1 MCEKYLKP
9 GDCILELFSLH
20 FLLFLVASLAA
31 YHMVGHFARKHSWLV
46 LLAASLAFYCLV
58 GKWQTLAYMLTCA
71 AVTWAAPLALARMD
85 ERCKAERAAAP
96 DRAARKA
103 VKAAWSRRRRA
114 VLVASLLVCFG
125 MLAYLKYWN
134 VLLYEVGL
142 TASPTSLGL
151 VLPLGI
157 SFYTFQAVSYL
168 VDAYNG
174 RFEPQRNFLKHLLFV
189 SWFPQVIQGPIN
201 RYEQLSPQ
209 LLEYH
214 ETRSVRYDRAI
225 LRFCYG
231 ALKKI
236 AIANMLVGVIE
247 AIFSNVTTGIP
258 GSVVVFGILLYSA
271 QQYGDFSGG
280 IDMVEAASSLF
291 GVRMAENFRRP
302 YFSVS
307 LADFWRRWHVTLGT
321 WMRDYVF
328 FPFAVSRPMRALGAR
343 ASSLGEHLGRT
354 LPACVANLLVF
365 LIVGLWHGAEPHYV
379 AWGLYNGIVIAL
391 ADLLAP
397 AFRRAN
403 EALRVDTGSRAHRV
417 FCVVRTFLVV
427 NVGWYFDRIYDF
439 GDSLLCLRNTFTNF
453 APQQFYLWLSQAGVR
468 DTDLRF
474 MVFSVVACAIV
485 FVVSLLQENDVDVDG
500 HILGWNCV
508 ARGLFYSAI
517 IGLIVIT
524 SFLTQNTAGG
534 FMYANF

>member
-1 MCEKYLKP
+1 MYEKYLKP

-58 GKWQTLAYMLTCA
+58 GRWQTLAYMLACA

-85 ERCKAERAAAP
+85 ARCKEERAAAP
-96 DRAARKA
+96 GRAARRA
-103 VKAAWSRRRRA
+103 VKAAWAGRRRA
-114 VLVASLLVCFG
+114 VLVAALLACFG
-125 MLAYLKYWN
+125 ILAYLKYWN

-142 TASPTSLGL
+142 AASPASLGL
-151 VLPLGI
+151 LLPLGI
-157 SFYTFQAVSYL
+157 SFYTFQSVSYL

-291 GVRMAENFRRP
+291 GVGMAENFRRP

-307 LADFWRRWHVTLGT
+307 LADFWRRWHITLGT

-343 ASSLGEHLGRT
+343 ASQPRGAPGPHPARLRGEPPRVPDRGPLARRGAPLRGLGPLQRRGDRAGRPPRPG
-354 LPACVANLLVF
+354 LPPRERGTARGHGGLARTASSAWCAPSSWSTWAGTSTASTTSATACSAC
-365 LIVGLWHGAEPHYV
+365 ATPSPTST
-379 AWGLYNGIVIAL
+379 
-391 ADLLAP
+391 P
-397 AFRRAN
+397 ARFSSRCTRT
-403 EALRVDTGSRAHRV
+403 ALRRSTCSSWRLPRSPA
-417 FCVVRTFLVV
+417 
-427 NVGWYFDRIYDF
+427 
-439 GDSLLCLRNTFTNF
+439 S
-453 APQQFYLWLSQAGVR
+453 
-468 DTDLRF
+468 
-474 MVFSVVACAIV
+474 
-485 FVVSLLQENDVDVDG
+485 
-500 HILGWNCV
+500 
-508 ARGLFYSAI
+508 
-517 IGLIVIT
+517 
-524 SFLTQNTAGG
+524 SFLW
-534 FMYANF
+534 

>member
-1 MCEKYLKP
+1 MDL
-9 GDCILELFSLH
+9 LSLS
-20 FLLFLVASLAA
+20 FVLFLAVSLAA
-31 YHMVGHFARKHSWLV
+31 YYLVGRFSRRSQWVV

-58 GKWQTLAYMLTCA
+58 GRWQTLAYMLACA
-71 AVTWAAPLALARMD
+71 AITWAVPLALARMD
-85 ERCKAERAAAP
+85 ERCREERAAAP
-96 DRAARKA
+96 DRAARRA
-103 VKAAWSRRRRA
+103 VRAAWDRRRRA
-114 VLVASLLVCFG
+114 VLAAALLACFG

-134 VLLYEVGL
+134 VLLFEVGL
-142 TASPTSLGL
+142 AASPASLGL

-174 RFEPQRNFLKHLLFV
+174 RFEPQRNPLKHLLFV

-201 RYEQLSPQ
+201 RYADLGPQ

-214 ETRSVRYDRAI
+214 EARSVRYDRAI
-225 LRFCYG
+225 LRFFYG

-236 AIANMLVGVIE
+236 VIANMTVGIIE
-247 AIFSNVTTGIP
+247 SIFSNVTPGIP
-258 GSVVVFGILLYSA
+258 GSVVAFGVLLYSA

-307 LADFWRRWHVTLGT
+307 LADFWRRWHVTLGA

-343 ASSLGEHLGRT
+343 ASRLGEHLGRT
-354 LPACVANLLVF
+354 LPACAANVLVF

-379 AWGLYNGIVIAL
+379 AWGLYNGLVIAL

-403 EALRVDTGSRAHRV
+403 AALRVDTGSRARRA
-417 FCVVRTFLVV
+417 FCVLRTFLVV
-427 NVGWYFDRIYDF
+427 NLGWYFDRIYDF
-439 GDSLLCLRNTFTNF
+439 GDSLLCLRNTFTNYNPEVFLVTLHEDGITTLNLQFLVF
-453 APQQFYLWLSQAGVR
+453 AAL
-468 DTDLRF
+468 
-474 MVFSVVACAIV
+474 ACAIV
-485 FVVSLLQENDVDVDG
+485 FAVSLAQERGVDVSER
-500 HILGWNCV
+500 ILGWNCV
-508 ARGLFYSAI
+508 ARAALYFLVL
-517 IGLIVIT
+517 GLIVIA
-524 SFLTQNTAGG
+524 SFLTQNVAGG

>member
-1 MCEKYLKP
+1 M
-9 GDCILELFSLH
+9 ELFSLH
-20 FLLFLVASLAA
+20 FLLFLAASLAV
-31 YHMVGHFARKHSWLV
+31 YHVVGHFARKYAWLV

-58 GKWQTLAYMLTCA
+58 GRWQTLAYMLACA

-85 ERCKAERAAAP
+85 ARCKEERAAAP
-96 DRAARKA
+96 DRAARRA
-103 VKAAWSRRRRA
+103 VKAAWAGRRRA
-114 VLVASLLVCFG
+114 VLVAALLACFG
-125 MLAYLKYWN
+125 ILAYLKYWN

-142 TASPTSLGL
+142 AASPASLGL
-151 VLPLGI
+151 LLPLGI
-157 SFYTFQAVSYL
+157 SFYTFQSVSYV

-214 ETRSVRYDRAI
+214 EARSVRYDRAI

-236 AIANMLVGVIE
+236 AIADMLVGVIE
-247 AIFSNVTTGIP
+247 AIFSNVTPDIP

-291 GVRMAENFRRP
+291 GVGMAENFRRP

-307 LADFWRRWHVTLGT
+307 LADFWRHWHITLGT

-328 FPFAVSRPMRALGAR
+328 FPFALTKPMQRLGKWADER
-343 ASSLGEHLGRT
+343 LGEHLGRT

-379 AWGLYNGIVIAL
+379 AWGLYNGVVIAL

-403 EALRVDTGSRAHRV
+403 EALHVDTDGRAHRA
-417 FCVVRTFLVV
+417 FCVARTFVVV

-453 APQQFYLWLSQAGVR
+453 DASAFLVTLHEDGLTTLDLQFLAFAAL
-468 DTDLRF
+468 
-474 MVFSVVACAIV
+474 ACIIV
-485 FVVSLLQENDVDVDG
+485 FVVSLAQERGVDVSER
-500 HILGWNCV
+500 ILGWNCV
-508 ARGLFYSAI
+508 ARAALYFLVL
-517 IGLIVIT
+517 GLIVIT
-524 SFLTQNTAGG
+524 SFLTQNVAGG

>member
-1 MCEKYLKP
+1 M
-9 GDCILELFSLH
+9 ELFSLH

-31 YHMVGHFARKHSWLV
+31 YHVVGRLARDHAWLV

-58 GKWQTLAYMLTCA
+58 GRWQTLAYMLACA
-71 AVTWAAPLALARMD
+71 AVTWAAPLALARMG
-85 ERCKAERAAAP
+85 ERCREERAAAP
-96 DRAARKA
+96 DRAARRA
-103 VKAAWSRRRRA
+103 VRAAWDRRRRA
-114 VLVASLLVCFG
+114 VLAAALLACFG

-134 VLLYEVGL
+134 VLLFEVGL
-142 TASPTSLGL
+142 AASPASLGL

-174 RFEPQRNFLKHLLFV
+174 RFEPQRNPLKHLLFV

-201 RYEQLSPQ
+201 RYADLGPQ
-209 LLEYH
+209 LLEGH
-214 ETRSVRYDRAI
+214 SAKDVPVRRSL
-225 LRFCYG
+225 LRFGYG
-231 ALKKI
+231 A
-236 AIANMLVGVIE
+236 
-247 AIFSNVTTGIP
+247 IP
-258 GSVVVFGILLYSA
+258 GSVVAFGVLLYSA

-307 LADFWRRWHVTLGT
+307 LADFWRRWHVTLGA

-343 ASSLGEHLGRT
+343 ASRLGEHLGRT
-354 LPACVANLLVF
+354 LPACAANVLVF

-379 AWGLYNGIVIAL
+379 AWGLYNGLVIAL

-403 EALRVDTGSRAHRV
+403 AALRVDTGSRARRA
-417 FCVVRTFLVV
+417 FCVLRTFLVV
-427 NVGWYFDRIYDF
+427 NLGWYFDRIYDF
-439 GDSLLCLRNTFTNF
+439 GDSLLCLRNTFTNYNPEVFLVTLHEDGITTLNLQFLVF
-453 APQQFYLWLSQAGVR
+453 AAL
-468 DTDLRF
+468 
-474 MVFSVVACAIV
+474 ACAIV
-485 FVVSLLQENDVDVDG
+485 FAVSLAQERGVDVSER
-500 HILGWNCV
+500 ILGWNCV
-508 ARGLFYSAI
+508 ARGLFYSAV

-524 SFLTQNTAGG
+524 SFLTQNAAGG

>member
-1 MCEKYLKP
+1 L
-9 GDCILELFSLH
+9 DLLSLS
-20 FLLFLVASLAA
+20 FVLFLAVSLAA
-31 YHMVGHFARKHSWLV
+31 YYLVGRFSQRAQWVV

-58 GKWQTLAYMLTCA
+58 GRWQTLAYMLACA

-85 ERCKAERAAAP
+85 ARCKEERAAAP
-96 DRAARKA
+96 DRAARRA
-103 VKAAWSRRRRA
+103 VKAAWAGRRRA
-114 VLVASLLVCFG
+114 VLVAALLACFG
-125 MLAYLKYWN
+125 ILAYLKYWN

-142 TASPTSLGL
+142 AASPASLGL
-151 VLPLGI
+151 LLPLGI
-157 SFYTFQAVSYL
+157 SFYTFQSVSYL

-214 ETRSVRYDRAI
+214 EARSVRYDRAI

-291 GVRMAENFRRP
+291 GVGMAENFRRP

-307 LADFWRRWHVTLGT
+307 LADFWRRWHITLGT

-379 AWGLYNGIVIAL
+379 AWGLYNGLVIAL

-403 EALRVDTGSRAHRV
+403 EALRVDTGGRAHRV

-453 APQQFYLWLSQAGVR
+453 APQQFSLWLSQAGVHGSAIM
-468 DTDLRF
+468 F
-474 MVFSVVACAIV
+474 MGFTAVACLIV
-485 FVVSLLQENDVDVDG
+485 FIVSLAQERGVDVDG
-500 HILGWNCV
+500 RILGWNCV
-508 ARGLFYSAI
+508 LRGLFYCMV
-517 IGLIVIT
+517 IGLIVVT
-524 SFLTQNTAGG
+524 SYITQNAAGG

>member
-1 MCEKYLKP
+1 MDL
-9 GDCILELFSLH
+9 LSLS
-20 FLLFLVASLAA
+20 FFLFLVVSLAA
-31 YHMVGHFARKHSWLV
+31 YYLVGRICRKAQWLV

-58 GKWQTLAYMLTCA
+58 GKWQTLFYMLTCA
-71 AVTWAAPLALARMD
+71 AVTWAAPLVLARMD

-96 DRAARKA
+96 DRAARKD
-103 VKAAWSRRRRA
+103 VKAAWAGRRRA
-114 VLVASLLVCFG
+114 VLVASLLACFG
-125 MLAYLKYWN
+125 MLAYLKYCN
-134 VLLYEVGL
+134 VLLFEVGL
-142 TASPTSLGL
+142 AASPSSLGL

-201 RYEQLSPQ
+201 RYADLGPQ
-209 LLEYH
+209 LLEGH
-214 ETRSVRYDRAI
+214 SAKGVPVRRSL
-225 LRFCYG
+225 LRFGYG
-231 ALKKI
+231 ALKKY
-236 AIANMLVGVIE
+236 AIANMLVGTIDQ
-247 AIFSNVTTGIP
+247 IFSNVTPDIP

-302 YFSVS
+302 YLSVS

-328 FPFAVSRPMRALGAR
+328 FPSAVSRPLRALGER
-343 ASSLGEHLGRT
+343 ASRLGGRLGAHLGRT
-354 LPACVANLLVF
+354 LPACAANILVF

-379 AWGLYNGIVIAL
+379 AWGLYNGLVIAL

-403 EALRVDTGSRAHRV
+403 AALRVDTSSRAHHV

-468 DTDLRF
+468 DTDLQF
-474 MVFSVVACAIV
+474 MVFSAVACLIV

>member
-1 MCEKYLKP
+1 M
-9 GDCILELFSLH
+9 ELFSLH

-31 YHMVGHFARKHSWLV
+31 YHVVGRLARDHAWLV

-58 GKWQTLAYMLTCA
+58 GRWQTLAYMLACA
-71 AVTWAAPLALARMD
+71 AVTWAAPLALARMG
-85 ERCKAERAAAP
+85 ERCREERAAAP
-96 DRAARKA
+96 DRAARRA
-103 VKAAWSRRRRA
+103 VRAAWDRRRRA
-114 VLVASLLVCFG
+114 VLAAALLACFG

-134 VLLYEVGL
+134 VLLFEVGL
-142 TASPTSLGL
+142 AASPASLGL

-174 RFEPQRNFLKHLLFV
+174 RFEPQRNPLKHLLFV

-201 RYEQLSPQ
+201 RYADLGPQ

-214 ETRSVRYDRAI
+214 EARSVRYDRAI
-225 LRFCYG
+225 LRFFYG

-236 AIANMLVGVIE
+236 VIANMTVGIIE
-247 AIFSNVTTGIP
+247 SIFSNVTPGIP
-258 GSVVVFGILLYSA
+258 GSVVAFGVLLYSA

-307 LADFWRRWHVTLGT
+307 RADFWRRWHVTLGA

-343 ASSLGEHLGRT
+343 ASRLGEHLGRT
-354 LPACVANLLVF
+354 LPACAANVLVF

-379 AWGLYNGIVIAL
+379 AWGLYNGLVIAL

-403 EALRVDTGSRAHRV
+403 AALRVDTGSRARRA
-417 FCVVRTFLVV
+417 FCVLRTFLVV
-427 NVGWYFDRIYDF
+427 NLGWYFDRIYDF
-439 GDSLLCLRNTFTNF
+439 GDSLLCLRNTFTNYNPEVFLVTLHEDGITTLNLQFLVF
-453 APQQFYLWLSQAGVR
+453 AAL
-468 DTDLRF
+468 
-474 MVFSVVACAIV
+474 ACAIV
-485 FVVSLLQENDVDVDG
+485 FAVSLAQERGVDVSER
-500 HILGWNCV
+500 ILGWNCV
-508 ARGLFYSAI
+508 ARAALYFLVL
-517 IGLIVIT
+517 GLIVIA
-524 SFLTQNTAGG
+524 SFLTQNVAGG

>member
-1 MCEKYLKP
+1 MQKP
-9 GDCILELFSLH
+9 GDFVLELFSLH

-31 YHMVGHFARKHSWLV
+31 YHAVGHLARNYAWLV

-58 GKWQTLAYMLTCA
+58 GRWQTLAYMLACA

-85 ERCKAERAAAP
+85 ARCKEERAAAP
-96 DRAARKA
+96 DRAARRA
-103 VKAAWSRRRRA
+103 AKAAWAGRRRA
-114 VLVASLLVCFG
+114 VLVAALLACFG
-125 MLAYLKYWN
+125 ILAYLKYWN

-142 TASPTSLGL
+142 AASPTSLGL
-151 VLPLGI
+151 LLPLGI
-157 SFYTFQAVSYL
+157 SFYTFQSVSYL

-214 ETRSVRYDRAI
+214 EARSVRYDRAI

-302 YFSVS
+302 YLSVS

-343 ASSLGEHLGRT
+343 ASRLGEHLGRT

-379 AWGLYNGIVIAL
+379 AWGLYNGLVIAL

-403 EALRVDTGSRAHRV
+403 TALRVDTGSRAHRV

-453 APQQFYLWLSQAGVR
+453 DADAFLVTLHEDGLATLDLQFLAFAAL
-468 DTDLRF
+468 
-474 MVFSVVACAIV
+474 ACIIV
-485 FVVSLLQENDVDVDG
+485 FIVSFAQERGVDVPER
-500 HILGWNCV
+500 ILGWNCV
-508 ARGLFYSAI
+508 TRAALYFLVL
-517 IGLIVIT
+517 GLIVIT
-524 SFLTQNTAGG
+524 SFLTQNVAGG

>member
-1 MCEKYLKP
+1 MDL
-9 GDCILELFSLH
+9 LSLS
-20 FLLFLVASLAA
+20 FVLFLAVSLAA
-31 YHMVGHFARKHSWLV
+31 YYLVGRFSQRAQWVV

-58 GKWQTLAYMLTCA
+58 GRWQTLAYMLACA
-71 AVTWAAPLALARMD
+71 AVTWAAPLALAHMD
-85 ERCKAERAAAP
+85 ARCKEERAAAP
-96 DRAARKA
+96 GRAARRA
-103 VKAAWSRRRRA
+103 VKAAWAGRRRA
-114 VLVASLLVCFG
+114 VLVAALLACFG
-125 MLAYLKYWN
+125 ILAYLKYWN

-142 TASPTSLGL
+142 AASPASLGL

-174 RFEPQRNFLKHLLFV
+174 RFEPQRNPLKHLLFV

-201 RYEQLSPQ
+201 RYADLGPQ
-209 LLEYH
+209 LLEGH
-214 ETRSVRYDRAI
+214 SAKDVPVRRSL
-225 LRFCYG
+225 LRFGYG
-231 ALKKI
+231 ALKKY
-236 AIANMLVGVIE
+236 AIANMLVGTIDQ
-247 AIFSNVTTGIP
+247 IFSNVTPGIP
-258 GSVVVFGILLYSA
+258 GSVVAFGVLLYSA

-307 LADFWRRWHVTLGT
+307 LADFWRRWHVTLGA

-343 ASSLGEHLGRT
+343 ASRLGEHLGRT
-354 LPACVANLLVF
+354 LPACAANVLVF

-379 AWGLYNGIVIAL
+379 AWGLYNGLAIAL

-403 EALRVDTGSRAHRV
+403 AALRVDTEGRAHRLL
-417 FCVVRTFLVV
+417 CVARTFLVV
-427 NVGWYFDRIYDF
+427 NLGWYFDRIYDF
-439 GDSLLCLRNTFTNF
+439 GDSLLCLRNTFTNYNPEVFLVTLHEDGITTLNLQFLVF
-453 APQQFYLWLSQAGVR
+453 AAL
-468 DTDLRF
+468 
-474 MVFSVVACAIV
+474 ACAIV
-485 FVVSLLQENDVDVDG
+485 FAVSLAQERGVDVSER
-500 HILGWNCV
+500 ILGWNCV
-508 ARGLFYSAI
+508 ARAALYFLVL
-517 IGLIVIT
+517 GLIVIA
-524 SFLTQNTAGG
+524 SFLTQNVAGG

>member
-20 FLLFLVASLAA
+20 FLLFLAASLAA
-31 YHMVGHFARKHSWLV
+31 YHVVGHFARKYAWLV

-58 GKWQTLAYMLTCA
+58 GRWQTLAYMLACA

-85 ERCKAERAAAP
+85 ARCGEERAAAP
-96 DRAARKA
+96 DRAARRA
-103 VKAAWSRRRRA
+103 VKAAWAGRRRA
-114 VLVASLLVCFG
+114 VLVASLLACFG
-125 MLAYLKYWN
+125 ILAYLKYWN

-142 TASPTSLGL
+142 AASPTSLGL
-151 VLPLGI
+151 LLPLGI
-157 SFYTFQAVSYL
+157 SFYTFQSVSYV

-174 RFEPQRNFLKHLLFV
+174 RFEPQGNFLKHLLFV

-201 RYEQLSPQ
+201 RYADLGPQ
-209 LLEYH
+209 LLEGH
-214 ETRSVRYDRAI
+214 SAKGVPVRRSL
-225 LRFCYG
+225 LRFGYG
-231 ALKKI
+231 ALKKY
-236 AIANMLVGVIE
+236 AIANMLVGTIDK
-247 AIFSNVTTGIP
+247 IFSNVTPDIP

-291 GVRMAENFRRP
+291 GVDMAENFRRP

-307 LADFWRRWHVTLGT
+307 LADFWRRWHITLGT

-343 ASSLGEHLGRT
+343 ASRLGEHLGRT

-379 AWGLYNGIVIAL
+379 AWGLYNGLVIAL

-403 EALRVDTGSRAHRV
+403 EALRVDAEGRAHRV
-417 FCVVRTFLVV
+417 LCVARTFLVV

-453 APQQFYLWLSQAGVR
+453 DAGAFLVTLNEDGLTMLDLQFL
-468 DTDLRF
+468 
-474 MVFSVVACAIV
+474 VFAAFACLIV
-485 FVVSLLQENDVDVDG
+485 FVVSLAQERGVDVSER
-500 HILGWNCV
+500 ILGWNCV
-508 ARGLFYSAI
+508 ARAALYFLVL
-517 IGLIVIT
+517 GLIVIT
-524 SFLTQNTAGG
+524 SFLTQNVAGG

>member
-1 MCEKYLKP
+1 MDL
-9 GDCILELFSLH
+9 LSLS
-20 FLLFLVASLAA
+20 FVLFLAVSLAA
-31 YHMVGHFARKHSWLV
+31 YYLVGRFSRRSQWVV

-58 GKWQTLAYMLTCA
+58 GRWQTLAYMLACA

-85 ERCKAERAAAP
+85 ARCREERAAAP
-96 DRAARKA
+96 DRAARRA
-103 VKAAWSRRRRA
+103 VKAAWAGRRRA
-114 VLVASLLVCFG
+114 VLVAALLACFG
-125 MLAYLKYWN
+125 ILAYLKYWN

-142 TASPTSLGL
+142 AASPASLGL
-151 VLPLGI
+151 LLPLGI
-157 SFYTFQAVSYL
+157 SFYTFQSVSY
-168 VDAYNG
+168 VIDAYNG

-214 ETRSVRYDRAI
+214 EARSVRYDRAI

-236 AIANMLVGVIE
+236 AIADMLVGVIE
-247 AIFSNVTTGIP
+247 AIFSNVTPDIP

-291 GVRMAENFRRP
+291 GVGMAENFRRP

-307 LADFWRRWHVTLGT
+307 LADFWRRWHITLGT

-328 FPFAVSRPMRALGAR
+328 FPFALTKPMQRLGKWADER
-343 ASSLGEHLGRT
+343 LGEHLGRT

-379 AWGLYNGIVIAL
+379 AWGLYNGVVIAL

-403 EALRVDTGSRAHRV
+403 AALRVDTDGRAHRA
-417 FCVVRTFLVV
+417 FCVARTFVVV

-453 APQQFYLWLSQAGVR
+453 APQQFFLWLAQAGVR
-468 DTDLRF
+468 DTDLKF
-474 MVFSVVACAIV
+474 MVFTAVACAFV
-485 FVVSLLQENDVDVDG
+485 FIVSLLQENDVDVDG

-508 ARGLFYSAI
+508 VRGLFYSAV
-517 IGLIVIT
+517 IGLIVVT
-524 SFLTQNTAGG
+524 CFLTQNAAGG

>member
-1 MCEKYLKP
+1 M
-9 GDCILELFSLH
+9 ELFSLH
-20 FLLFLVASLAA
+20 FLLFLVTALAA
-31 YHMVGHFARKHSWLV
+31 YHVVGHIARKNAWLV
-46 LLAASLAFYCLV
+46 LLAASLAFYCLA
-58 GKWQTLAYMLTCA
+58 GRWQTLAYMLACA
-71 AVTWAAPLALARMD
+71 AITWAAPLGLARMD
-85 ERCKAERAAAP
+85 AACRAERAAAP
-96 DRAARKA
+96 DRAARRA
-103 VKAAWSRRRRA
+103 AKAAWARRRRA
-114 VLVASLLVCFG
+114 VLVASLAACFG

-142 TASPTSLGL
+142 AASPSSLGL
-151 VLPLGI
+151 LLPLGV
-157 SFYTFQAVSYL
+157 SFYTFQAASYL

-174 RFEPQRNFLKHLLFV
+174 RFEPQRNPLKHLLFV

-201 RYEQLSPQ
+201 RYADLGPQ

-214 ETRSVRYDRAI
+214 EARSVRYDRAV
-225 LRFCYG
+225 LRFGYG

-247 AIFSNVTTGIP
+247 AIFSNVTPGIP
-258 GSVVVFGILLYSA
+258 GSVVAFGILLYSA

-307 LADFWRRWHVTLGT
+307 LADFWRRWHITLGA

-343 ASSLGEHLGRT
+343 ASRLGEHLGRT

-379 AWGLYNGIVIAL
+379 AWGLYNGLVIAL

-397 AFRRAN
+397 AFSRAN
-403 EALRVDTGSRAHRV
+403 AALRVDESSRAHRAL
-417 FCVVRTFLVV
+417 CVARTFLVV
-427 NVGWYFDRIYDF
+427 NVGWYFDRIYGF
-439 GDSLLCLRNTFTNF
+439 GDSLLCLRNTLTNF
-453 APQQFYLWLSQAGVR
+453 NPGAFFLTLHEDGITALNLQFL
-468 DTDLRF
+468 
-474 MVFSVVACAIV
+474 VFAALACLLV
-485 FVVSLLQENDVDVDG
+485 FAVSLAQERGVDVG
-500 HILGWNCV
+500 GRILGWNCV
-508 ARGLFYSAI
+508 ARAALYFLVLS
-517 IGLIVIT
+517 LIVIT
-524 SFLTQNTAGG
+524 SFLTQNVAGG

>member
-1 MCEKYLKP
+1 MV
-9 GDCILELFSLH
+9 FSSLP
-20 FLLFLVASLAA
+20 FLLLFLLVVLLVSHILPFKFRNFFLLLANLVFYAYGEPVYVLIMIGSILVNYFGGVLIEKQPTRTRKRVILILGIVIDLAA
-31 YHMVGHFARKHSWLV
+31 LGVFKYAGLFVGTLKQIP
-46 LLAASLAFYCLV
+46 AFSGLPDV
-58 GKWQTLAYMLTCA
+58 SI
-71 AVTWAAPLALARMD
+71 AL
-85 ERCKAERAAAP
+85 P
-96 DRAARKA
+96 I
-103 VKAAWSRRRRA
+103 
-114 VLVASLLVCFG
+114 
-125 MLAYLKYWN
+125 
-134 VLLYEVGL
+134 
-142 TASPTSLGL
+142 
-151 VLPLGI
+151 GI
-157 SFYTFQAVSYL
+157 SFYTFQSVSYV

-174 RFEPQRNFLKHLLFV
+174 RFEPQGNFLKHLLFV

-201 RYEQLSPQ
+201 RYADLGPQ
-209 LLEYH
+209 LLEGH
-214 ETRSVRYDRAI
+214 SAKGVPVRRSL
-225 LRFCYG
+225 LRFGYG
-231 ALKKI
+231 ALKKY
-236 AIANMLVGVIE
+236 AIANMLVGTIDK
-247 AIFSNVTTGIP
+247 IFSNVTPDIP

-291 GVRMAENFRRP
+291 GVDMAENFRRP

-307 LADFWRRWHVTLGT
+307 LADFWRRWHITLGT

-343 ASSLGEHLGRT
+343 ASRLGEHLGRT

-379 AWGLYNGIVIAL
+379 AWGLYNGVVIAL

-417 FCVVRTFLVV
+417 LCVARTFLVV

-453 APQQFYLWLSQAGVR
+453 DAGAFLVTLNEDGLTMLDLQFL
-468 DTDLRF
+468 
-474 MVFSVVACAIV
+474 VFAAFACLIV
-485 FVVSLLQENDVDVDG
+485 FVVSLAQERGVDVSER
-500 HILGWNCV
+500 ILGWNCV
-508 ARGLFYSAI
+508 ARAALYFLVL
-517 IGLIVIT
+517 GLIVIT
-524 SFLTQNTAGG
+524 SFLTQNVAGG

>member
-1 MCEKYLKP
+1 MDL
-9 GDCILELFSLH
+9 LSLS
-20 FLLFLVASLAA
+20 FVLFLAVSLAA
-31 YHMVGHFARKHSWLV
+31 YYLVGRICSRVQWLV

-58 GKWQTLAYMLTCA
+58 GRWQTLAYMLACA

-85 ERCKAERAAAP
+85 ARCGEERAAAP
-96 DRAARKA
+96 DRAARRA
-103 VKAAWSRRRRA
+103 VKAAWAGRRRA
-114 VLVASLLVCFG
+114 VLVAALLACFG
-125 MLAYLKYWN
+125 ILAYLKYWN

-142 TASPTSLGL
+142 AASPTSLGL
-151 VLPLGI
+151 LLPLGI
-157 SFYTFQAVSYL
+157 SFYTFQSVSYV

-174 RFEPQRNFLKHLLFV
+174 RFEPQGNFLKHLLFV

-201 RYEQLSPQ
+201 RYADLGPQ
-209 LLEYH
+209 LLEGH
-214 ETRSVRYDRAI
+214 SAKGVPVRRSL
-225 LRFCYG
+225 LRFGYG
-231 ALKKI
+231 ALKKY
-236 AIANMLVGVIE
+236 AIANMLVGTIDK
-247 AIFSNVTTGIP
+247 IFSNVTPDIP

-291 GVRMAENFRRP
+291 GVDMAENFRRP

-307 LADFWRRWHVTLGT
+307 LADFWRRWHITLGT

-343 ASSLGEHLGRT
+343 ASRLGEHLGRT

-365 LIVGLWHGAEPHYV
+365 LVVGLWHGAEPHYV
-379 AWGLYNGIVIAL
+379 AWGLYNGVVIAL

-403 EALRVDTGSRAHRV
+403 AALRVDTGSRAHRV
-417 FCVVRTFLVV
+417 FCVARTFLVV

-439 GDSLLCLRNTFTNF
+439 GDSLLCLRNTLTNF
-453 APQQFYLWLSQAGVR
+453 APQQFFLWLAQVGVR
-468 DTDLRF
+468 DSDLKF
-474 MVFSVVACAIV
+474 MVFTAVACAFV

-500 HILGWNCV
+500 HILRWNCV
-508 ARGLFYSAI
+508 VRGLFYSAVL
-517 IGLIVIT
+517 GLIVIT
-524 SFLTQNTAGG
+524 SFLTQNAAGG